1 MACSR
6 VSPRRRVAAWGGHGR
21 AGAGSAAAA
30 ICRPPEEKPKNPSE
44 RLRSQYGAGVPSP
57 ALGTQSYSS
66 REVWTAMTV
75 LQSAGRRP
83 PGAARLG
90 HHPALA
96 LAVIAASQLMVVLDA
111 TIVNIALPQMRQ
123 ALGFSTTSLSW
134 VLNAYTLTF
143 GGLLLLGGRAGDILG
158 RRRVFVSGILLFTL
172 ASFLGGFATSATWLL
187 AARALQ
193 GVGAAIAAPTALSL
207 ITTNFAEGTERNR
220 AFGVFSAV
228 AVAGGAIGLI
238 AGGILTSWL
247 SWRWVLFV
255 NVPIGLLLASLA
267 PLYITESER
276 HPGTFDLGG
285 ALTSTAGMTAL
296 VYGFIRAA
304 QEGWSDPGTVG
315 SFAAAAILL
324 AVFLSIETRI
334 RQPITPL
341 HLFRDRNRAGS
352 YVIMLALSAAMFGQ
366 FFFLTL
372 FVQDVLGYSP
382 LRAGIAF
389 LPITAA
395 IVLTSQFAARSLPRI
410 GPRRLMTAGALLAAT
425 GLAWL
430 TQVSVTSSYVD
441 GILGPML
448 LFGLGMGL
456 LFVPLTIVAV
466 SGVEP
471 REAGA
476 ASSLLNV
483 MQQVGGSL
491 GLSILV
497 TAFGTAS
504 RNEAATQVA
513 RLLGGAS
520 PEAQAQFRQTG
531 RLPAALADQVLA
543 HGISTAFQL
552 AVVFAA
558 LALGIALAVVRTRAP
573 EAEAAAAQ

>member
-1 MACSR
+1 MARSR
-6 VSPRRRVAAWGGHGR
+6 ASPRRRVAAP
-21 AGAGSAAAA
+21 
-30 ICRPPEEKPKNPSE
+30 ILYLRPQIVNACVPKRRVYRRSHCE
-44 RLRSQYGAGVPSP
+44 RDRT
-57 ALGTQSYSS
+57 LGKGK
-66 REVWTAMTV
+66 TAMAVSEVAT
-75 LQSAGRRP
+75 RP
-83 PGAARLG
+83 AGAARRG
-90 HHPALA
+90 YHPALA
-96 LAVIAASQLMVVLDA
+96 LTVIAASQLMVVLDA
-111 TIVNIALPQMRQ
+111 TIVNIALPQVQQ
-123 ALGFSTTSLSW
+123 ALGFSTTDLSW

-193 GVGAAIAAPTALSL
+193 GVGAAVAAPTALSL

-228 AVAGGAIGLI
+228 AVSGSAIGLI
-238 AGGILTSWL
+238 AGGMLTSWL

-255 NVPIGLLLASLA
+255 NVPIGILLAVLA
-267 PLYITESER
+267 PMYITESER
-276 HPGTFDLGG
+276 QPGRFDLAG
-285 ALTSTAGMTAL
+285 AFTSTAGMTAL

-304 QEGWSDPGTVG
+304 QEGWSDAGTIG
-315 SFAAAAILL
+315 SFAAAVVLL
-324 AVFLSIETRI
+324 AAFLSIETRI

-341 HLFRDRNRAGS
+341 HMFRERNRADT
-352 YVIMLALSAAMFGQ
+352 YVIMLALAAALFGQ

-382 LRAGIAF
+382 LRAGLAF
-389 LPITAA
+389 LPITGA
-395 IVLTSQFAARSLPRI
+395 IVLTSQLAARSLPRI
-410 GPRRLMTAGALLAAT
+410 GPRRLMTGGALLAAA

-430 TQVSVTSSYVD
+430 TQVTVTSGYLT

-471 REAGA
+471 QEAGA

-483 MQQVGGSL
+483 SQQVGGSL

-497 TAFGTAS
+497 TVFGTAS
-504 RNEAATQVA
+504 RNEAA
-513 RLLGGAS
+513 
-520 PEAQAQFRQTG
+520 
-531 RLPAALADQVLA
+531 
-543 HGISTAFQL
+543 
-552 AVVFAA
+552 
-558 LALGIALAVVRTRAP
+558 
-573 EAEAAAAQ
+573 

>member
-1 MACSR
+1 MWAAY
-6 VSPRRRVAAWGGHGR
+6 RRMHCEHNRTLAEGIG
-21 AGAGSAAAA
+21 
-30 ICRPPEEKPKNPSE
+30 
-44 RLRSQYGAGVPSP
+44 
-57 ALGTQSYSS
+57 
-66 REVWTAMTV
+66 TAMTV
-75 LQSAGRRP
+75 LESARPRP
-83 PGAARLG
+83 PGAARRG
-90 HHPALA
+90 YHPALA
-96 LAVIAASQLMVVLDA
+96 LTIIAASQLMVVLDA
-111 TIVNIALPQMRQ
+111 TIVNIALPQMQQ

-158 RRRVFVSGILLFTL
+158 RRRMFIAGILVFTL
-172 ASFLGGFATSATWLL
+172 ASFLGGLATSSGWLL

-207 ITTNFAEGTERNR
+207 ITTNFAEGQARNR

-228 AVAGGAIGLI
+228 AVAGGAIGLL
-238 AGGILTSWL
+238 AGS
-247 SWRWVLFV
+247 
-255 NVPIGLLLASLA
+255 LLAVLA
-267 PLYITESER
+267 PLFITESER
-276 HPGTFDLGG
+276 QPGRFDLAG

-304 QEGWSDPGTVG
+304 QEGWSDPGTIG
-315 SFAAAAILL
+315 SFIAAAVLL
-324 AVFLSIETRI
+324 AAFLSIETRT

-352 YVIMLALSAAMFGQ
+352 YVIMLALAAAMFGM

-382 LRAGIAF
+382 LRAGLAF
-389 LPITAA
+389 LPITGA
-395 IVLTSQFAARSLPRI
+395 IVLTSQFAARSLPRM
-410 GPRRLMTAGALLAAT
+410 GPKRLMTGGALLAVA

-430 TQVSVTSSYVD
+430 TQVSVASGYVD

-456 LFVPLTIVAV
+456 LFVPLTIIAV
-466 SGVEP
+466 SGVP
-471 REAGA
+471 PHEAGA

-483 MQQVGGSL
+483 TQQVGGSL

-497 TAFGTAS
+497 TVFGTAS
-504 RNEAATQVA
+504 RNEATTQVGQ
-513 RLLGGAS
+513 LLANAS
-520 PEAQAQFRQTG
+520 SELQAQFQQTG
-531 RLPAALADQVLA
+531 QLPAQYAHQVLA

-552 AVVFAA
+552 AAVFAV
-558 LALGIALAVVRTRAP
+558 LALVVALVVIRTRP
-573 EAEAAAAQ
+573 AEVEVPTMSDT

>member
-1 MACSR
+1 
-6 VSPRRRVAAWGGHGR
+6 
-21 AGAGSAAAA
+21 
-30 ICRPPEEKPKNPSE
+30 
-44 RLRSQYGAGVPSP
+44 
-57 ALGTQSYSS
+57 
-66 REVWTAMTV
+66 MTV
-75 LQSAGRRP
+75 LQPTPPRP
-83 PGAARLG
+83 PGAARRG

-96 LAVIAASQLMVVLDA
+96 LTIIAASQLMVVLDA
-111 TIVNIALPQMRQ
+111 TIVNIALPQMQQ
-123 ALGFSTTSLSW
+123 ALNFSTTSLSW

-172 ASFLGGFATSATWLL
+172 ASFVGGLASSAGWLL

-207 ITTNFAEGTERNR
+207 ITTNFAEGRERNR

-228 AVAGGAIGLI
+228 AVSGSAIGLI
-238 AGGILTSWL
+238 AGGMLTSWL

-255 NVPIGLLLASLA
+255 NVPIGILLAVLA

-276 HPGTFDLGG
+276 QPGRFDLGG

-304 QEGWSDPGTVG
+304 QEGWSDPGTIA
-315 SFAAAAILL
+315 SFAAAALLL
-324 AVFLSIETRI
+324 AAFLAVETRI

-341 HLFRDRNRAGS
+341 HLFRERDRAGT
-352 YVIMLALSAAMFGQ
+352 YVIMLALAAALFGQ

-382 LRAGIAF
+382 LRAGLSF

-395 IVLTSQFAARSLPRI
+395 IVLTSQFAARSLPRF
-410 GPRRLMTAGALLAAT
+410 GPKRLMTAGALLAAA
-425 GLAWL
+425 GLVWL
-430 TQVSVTSSYVD
+430 TRVTVDSGYVD

-466 SGVEP
+466 SGVAP

-483 MQQVGGSL
+483 TQQVGGSL

-497 TAFGTAS
+497 TVFGTAS
-504 RNEAATQVA
+504 RNEATIQVG
-513 RLLGGAS
+513 RFLAS
-520 PEAQAQFRQTG
+520 ASTELQAQFQRTG
-531 RLPAALADQVLA
+531 QLPSPWADQILA

-552 AVVFAA
+552 AAVFAL
-558 LALGIALAVVRTRAP
+558 LALGVALVVIRARTPEP
-573 EAEAAAAQ
+573 EAVAVPGPDG

>member
-1 MACSR
+1 
-6 VSPRRRVAAWGGHGR
+6 
-21 AGAGSAAAA
+21 
-30 ICRPPEEKPKNPSE
+30 
-44 RLRSQYGAGVPSP
+44 
-57 ALGTQSYSS
+57 
-66 REVWTAMTV
+66 MTV
-75 LQSAGRRP
+75 LQSAGERP
-83 PGAARLG
+83 PGAARRG

-96 LAVIAASQLMVVLDA
+96 LTVIAASQLMVVLDA
-111 TIVNIALPQMRQ
+111 TIVNIALPQMQQ
-123 ALGFSTTSLSW
+123 ALGFSTSNLSW

-158 RRRVFVSGILLFTL
+158 RRRVFISGILLFTL

-207 ITTNFAEGTERNR
+207 ITTNFAEGEERNR

-228 AVAGGAIGLI
+228 AVSGSAIGLI
-238 AGGILTSWL
+238 AGGMLTSWL

-255 NVPIGLLLASLA
+255 NVPIGILLAVLA
-267 PLYITESER
+267 PMYITESER
-276 HPGTFDLGG
+276 QPGRFDLAG
-285 ALTSTAGMTAL
+285 AFTSTAGMTAL

-304 QEGWSDPGTVG
+304 QEGWSDAGTIG
-315 SFAAAAILL
+315 SFAAAVLLL
-324 AVFLSIETRI
+324 AAFLAVETRI

-341 HLFRDRNRAGS
+341 HMFRERNRAGT
-352 YVIMLALSAAMFGQ
+352 YVIMLALAAALFGQ

-395 IVLTSQFAARSLPRI
+395 IVLTSQIAARTLPRV
-410 GPRRLMTAGALLAAT
+410 GPKRLMTAGALLAAS

-430 TQVSVTSSYVD
+430 SQVSVNSGYLD
-441 GILGPML
+441 GVLGPML

-466 SGVEP
+466 SGVAP
-471 REAGA
+471 QEAGA

-483 MQQVGGSL
+483 TQQVGGSL

-497 TAFGTAS
+497 TVFGTAS
-504 RNEAATQVA
+504 RNEAASQVA
-513 RLLGGAS
+513 QLVSNGPADLVAR
-520 PEAQAQFRQTG
+520 FRQTG
-531 RLPAALADQVLA
+531 QLPAAIADQVLA
-543 HGISTAFQL
+543 HGIATAFQL

-558 LALGIALAVVRTRAP
+558 LALVVALVVIRPQPAP
-573 EAEAAAAQ
+573 QEVRGGRRGGPGRGR